1 MDLFKDLSKDVSK
14 DLSKS
19 FSPPMLSAGAPK
31 RVGEIGLLDSDRRG
45 LLLLRV
51 VLPLVLP
58 LVLPIKMPLLEGDT
72 GGEVE
77 V

>member
-1 MDLFKDLSKDVSK
+1 MDLLKDLSM

-45 LLLLRV
+45 LLLPRV

-58 LVLPIKMPLLEGDT
+58 PRVVLTIKMPLLEGET